1 MNLRAIIL
9 LGWKNP
15 ANGIGQPVV
24 ENLYTGFDGAE
35 LVAKHAAAQKTGGY
49 IAFRKIINPS
59 GIPMPM
65 VVDPLPKPPVFPRPE
80 IPKHEP
86 ALHKKLQES
95 QTRQQSEMALADEK
109 RASEKK
115 LADEKR
121 ASEKKLADEKQAAA
135 DKLLA
140 AQNAFDE
147 LNALTKVELA
157 SNIAEINA
165 GLPVEKQY
173 VVKPE
178 IKKIELVNFILTSR
192 GITPPADETETE

>member
-24 ENLYTGFDGAE
+24 ENLYTGADGVE
-35 LVAKHAAAQKTGGY
+35 LAAKHATAQKSGGY
-49 IAFRKIINPS
+49 IAFRKIINPA

-65 VVDPLPKPPVFPRPE
+65 TVDPLPKPPVFPKAE

-86 ALHKKLQES
+86 NHNKRLQD
-95 QTRQQSEMALADEK
+95 AEK
-109 RASEKK
+109 RTQDEMK

-121 ASEKKLADEKQAAA
+121 AAQKRIDDEKQAAA
-135 DKLLA
+135 DKLIE

-165 GLPVEKQY
+165 GQPVEKQY
-173 VVKPE
+173 IVKPE

-192 GITPPADETETE
+192 GITPPVAETAAE